1 MLKSDLVV
9 LRLVDFRDATLIF
22 AWESDKE
29 IISYTERDAPLT
41 IDLIESIIK
50 EQRSVFD
57 SGQVRYIICNNL
69 SNVPLGMVDL
79 YNIDFDQESAE
90 VGIAI
95 IDKVNRQKGFAGEA
109 LKLIHEYA
117 ESVLGIHCLTAFVE
131 MDNVA
136 SNTLFKKSG
145 YKMVDSAVSDKK
157 MNSFKIEF

>member
-29 IISYTERDAPLT
+29 MISYTERDAPLT

-117 ESVLGIHCLTAFVE
+117 ESVLGIRLSLIH
-131 MDNVA
+131 
-136 SNTLFKKSG
+136 
-145 YKMVDSAVSDKK
+145 
-157 MNSFKIEF
+157 I

>member
-29 IISYTERDAPLT
+29 MISYTERDAPLT

-117 ESVLGIHCLTAFVE
+117 ESVLGIRCLTAFVE